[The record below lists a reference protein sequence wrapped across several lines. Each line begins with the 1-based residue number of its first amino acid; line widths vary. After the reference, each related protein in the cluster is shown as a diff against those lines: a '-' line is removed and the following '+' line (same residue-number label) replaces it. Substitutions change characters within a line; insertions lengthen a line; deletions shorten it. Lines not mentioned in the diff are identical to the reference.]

1 MSCSS
6 YYYDRN
12 AVVNP
17 YECQTKKIW
26 FYAFASPSKKIFGKS
41 KHSGRLLYLLFLSWI
56 FGAKRRL
63 FHGNLELKGL
73 SCRSIFTVHSGRCSD
88 TLFLNAL
95 KYRVSWA

>member
-41 KHSGRLLYLLFLSWI
+41 
-56 FGAKRRL
+56 
-63 FHGNLELKGL
+63 
-73 SCRSIFTVHSGRCSD
+73 
-88 TLFLNAL
+88 
-95 KYRVSWA
+95 